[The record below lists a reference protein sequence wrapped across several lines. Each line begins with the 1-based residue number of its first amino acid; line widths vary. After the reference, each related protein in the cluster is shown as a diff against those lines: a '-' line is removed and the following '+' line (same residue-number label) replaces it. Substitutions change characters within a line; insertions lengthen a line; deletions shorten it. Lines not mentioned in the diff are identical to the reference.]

1 MALHLTPEL
10 LERSYDLL
18 RATPP
23 FKRWRL
29 PPGDEVEFHVTRSP
43 ARAGDCEGYGDIPVV
58 RLSAA
63 LHATLPAV
71 LMTMAHEMCHLY
83 LARAHP
89 DDRAHHGWRFRRAAK
104 LVCRHHTFDEK
115 AF

>member
-1 MALHLTPEL
+1 
-10 LERSYDLL
+10 
-18 RATPP
+18 
-23 FKRWRL
+23 
-29 PPGDEVEFHVTRSP
+29 
-43 ARAGDCEGYGDIPVV
+43 
-58 RLSAA
+58 
-63 LHATLPAV
+63 
-71 LMTMAHEMCHLY
+71 MTMAHEMCHLY